1 MQKRNLTFW
10 LQAIGFLLLAGALIV
25 GLVTRVGAVFQ
36 YVTFDIGPDPDQI
49 RDAFAVIEIWQGK
62 FPKLGPPAYGLGLGG
77 FSILPLYYYLFLPF
91 TLLGGGPA
99 VQAFGNGFFSFL
111 SIPLFS
117 FLVYQILENISFSK
131 RIFFCGL
138 AGFWYSLLYSDFFI
152 SNFQWNPSSLPF
164 FVLFFAYLYDLKLK
178 NLKRPKVQCLAWAAS
193 GVVLAI
199 LMSLHSSALFVMP
212 VVYVILSIA
221 YILKVYRWR
230 RLNPQLAAPLV
241 GYGAAAIA
249 LLPYWVH
256 EFQNSFSNTKG
267 ILKTITAAS
276 GGEES
281 LPLPMY
287 VWDKISNL
295 FLHYINLI
303 RQVYLWDDSLLAAI
317 IAIATMGLAIVF
329 LGPAFKGNRNLW
341 LVWVSIWGLLLLAA
355 SNIDANSSVFYYKS
369 LMIHAPIVLTVV
381 ALAYSQLSRP
391 KTVALWTVVFAFV
404 LLSWGRNL
412 YYDAQ
417 FMGAKYG
424 SNHLMNTRELAQI
437 MQQLPEE
444 ANICDPRIARKRKKL
459 NQYNYISTYVLPTS
473 PGVVSECEAGNYV
486 IHPKRIL
493 DIQGNFLNTSD
504 YQSTYFIEP
513 EQSERVKLWPVLAVT
528 DNEPFSGDGTLFLET
543 ETAAVY
549 QLSSFD
555 DG

>member
-10 LQAIGFLLLAGALIV
+10 FQTIGFFLLAGAIIL
-25 GLVTRVGAVFQ
+25 GLVTRVAAVFQ

-49 RDAFAVIEIWQGK
+49 RDAFAVMEIWQGK

-91 TLLGGGPA
+91 TLLGSGPA
-99 VQAFGNGFFSFL
+99 VQAFGNGFFAFL
-111 SIPLFS
+111 SIPLFA
-117 FLVYQILENISFSK
+117 FLIYQLLENLSFQK

-138 AGFWYSLLYSDFFI
+138 SGFWYSLLYSDFFI

-164 FVLFFAYLYDLKLK
+164 FVLFFSYLYDLKLK
-178 NLKRPKVQCLAWAAS
+178 NLKRMRIQLLAWAAS

-230 RLNPQLAAPLV
+230 RLNAQLAVPLV

-249 LLPYWVH
+249 LAPYWAH
-256 EFQNSFSNTKG
+256 ELRNSFSNSKG

-281 LPLPMY
+281 LPLPLY
-287 VWDKISNL
+287 LWEKISNL

-303 RQVYLWDDSLLAAI
+303 RQVYLWDGSLFAAI
-317 IAIATMGLAIVF
+317 VAIATIGLVIVF

-355 SNIDANSSVFYYKS
+355 ANIDANSSVFYYKS

-381 ALAYSQLSRP
+381 ALAYSQLSRS
-391 KTVALWTVVFAFV
+391 KTVALWTVVCAFV

-417 FMGAKYG
+417 LMGAKYG
-424 SNHLMNTRELAQI
+424 SNRLMNTRELVQV
-437 MQQLPEE
+437 MQQLPED

-459 NQYNYISTYVLPTS
+459 NQYNYISTYVLPAS

-493 DIQGNFLNTSD
+493 DIQGNFLNASD

-543 ETAAVY
+543 ETAVVY
-549 QLSSFD
+549 QLSSLD